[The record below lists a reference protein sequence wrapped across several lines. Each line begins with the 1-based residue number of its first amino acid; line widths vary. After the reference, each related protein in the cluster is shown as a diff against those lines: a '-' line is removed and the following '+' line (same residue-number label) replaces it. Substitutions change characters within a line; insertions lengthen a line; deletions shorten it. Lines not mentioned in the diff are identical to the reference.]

1 MPDLLKMQ
9 KLVETLEKTVTTLNQ
24 LSDKLATSMEKMT
37 DTLAKTQGTIEHM
50 AQSVDSLSQRTGT
63 AIEDMNGKF
72 DKLISTLVSLTKES
86 PLLNPRGMV
95 NSAKDMVSDF
105 LKR

>member
-1 MPDLLKMQ
+1 MPDLLKME
-9 KLVETLEKTVTTLNQ
+9 KLVVMLEKTVNTLNK
-24 LSDKLATSMEKMT
+24 LSENLATSMDKMT

-50 AQSVDSLSQRTGT
+50 AQSVDSLSQRTST

-72 DKLISTLVSLTKES
+72 DKLITTLVNLSKDS

-95 NSAKDMVSDF
+95 SSAKDMVADF